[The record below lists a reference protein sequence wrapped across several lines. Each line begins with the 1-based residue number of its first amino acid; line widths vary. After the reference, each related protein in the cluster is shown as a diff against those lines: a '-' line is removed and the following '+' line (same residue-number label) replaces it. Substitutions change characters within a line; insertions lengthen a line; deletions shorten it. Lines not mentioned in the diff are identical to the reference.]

1 MIDKAAFEMAVKSKW
16 SDSYIFNLEASGCY
30 VDEILE
36 AMFWAWQAS
45 RQALECEPVMYTYP
59 EFAADLEGQPEGTAT
74 MIPVT
79 RYSGGADLTAPLYT
93 HPASFPETPDS
104 PATGNAVAMGDLTDN
119 DDEEYERSILIQFAS
134 VEDFGAAVKS
144 GQCRFTVFGGSV

>member
-1 MIDKAAFEMAVKSKW
+1 MSDKAAFERAVKSKW

-45 RQALECEPVMYTYP
+45 RQALSSCSEIPNSSDHI
-59 EFAADLEGQPEGTAT
+59 ADAGE
-74 MIPVT
+74 MVK
-79 RYSGGADLTAPLYT
+79 
-93 HPASFPETPDS
+93 
-104 PATGNAVAMGDLTDN
+104 GNAVAMGEIV
-119 DDEEYERSILIQFAS
+119 DEHGAIYGRSMMIQF
-134 VEDFGAAVKS
+134 DGDDDIRAAIKS